1 MGTPTRETPF
11 GAPAES
17 PRAEVSSEP
26 ASGDLASLV
35 HEELDAKPEKKVP
48 EPAAGFLSEDLPA
61 FAPAATPT
69 PVSAWQPPP
78 MTATFWQKMTKT
90 SGGGIRPV
98 HLILGGVVMSAVA
111 AAVVVVLVWLPR
123 PVPQDV
129 SGAAVPTPAA
139 TNPGKATPPHAQM
152 NVDSPPSTNADSPP
166 STNADSPP
174 STNADSSPVTNADSP
189 PSTNADSS
197 PATKVGGAKAKARL
211 REEREKVAS
220 KEKAERERDE
230 PVEDP
235 VEAAPAGGSALV
247 PGDIKGGVKQGMPAV
262 MGCIKAARAASELVP
277 GSHTLILDW
286 VIAPSGAV
294 TDAQVRGPAAVLN
307 TSLPA
312 CFSKG
317 MRKWRFPSSPEG
329 APVKNFPF
337 GPFTL
342 K

>member
-1 MGTPTRETPF
+1 M
-11 GAPAES
+11 
-17 PRAEVSSEP
+17 
-26 ASGDLASLV
+26 
-35 HEELDAKPEKKVP
+35 
-48 EPAAGFLSEDLPA
+48 
-61 FAPAATPT
+61 
-69 PVSAWQPPP
+69 
-78 MTATFWQKMTKT
+78 
-90 SGGGIRPV
+90 
-98 HLILGGVVMSAVA
+98 
-111 AAVVVVLVWLPR
+111 
-123 PVPQDV
+123 
-129 SGAAVPTPAA
+129 
-139 TNPGKATPPHAQM
+139 
-152 NVDSPPSTNADSPP
+152 
-166 STNADSPP
+166 
-174 STNADSSPVTNADSP
+174 
-189 PSTNADSS
+189 
-197 PATKVGGAKAKARL
+197 
-211 REEREKVAS
+211 AS